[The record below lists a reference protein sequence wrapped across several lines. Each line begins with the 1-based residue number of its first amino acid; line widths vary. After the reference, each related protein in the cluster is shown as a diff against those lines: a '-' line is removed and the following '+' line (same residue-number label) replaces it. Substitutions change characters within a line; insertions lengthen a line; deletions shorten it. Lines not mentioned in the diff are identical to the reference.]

1 MNSNETTNAAPQQ
14 KLLLAVQTGVF
25 LAVLLTVQVMG
36 LPNLLTGTVV
46 NAILIFVSLRLGVRY
61 ALILATLSPV
71 GGIVSGHL
79 PAPLYPVFPVIV
91 CGNYL
96 LLVSYWLLRSRNLL
110 MRSTLPALCK
120 AVEIGG
126 AGYMIVQILH
136 LGEKVAWFLFP
147 VLGLQFFTALA
158 GLILGEKIFAAMD
171 QQKMVQLQING
182 R

>member
-1 MNSNETTNAAPQQ
+1 MNSNETINGAPQQ
-14 KLLLAVQTGVF
+14 KLFLAAQTGVF
-25 LAVLLTVQVMG
+25 LAVLLAVQVVG

-46 NAILIFVSLRLGVRY
+46 NAVLVFVSLRLGVRY
-61 ALILATLSPV
+61 ALVLATLSPV
-71 GGIVSGHL
+71 GGLISGHL
-79 PAPLYPVFPVIV
+79 PVPLYPVFPVIV

-96 LLVSYWLLRSRNLL
+96 LLVSYWLLKSRNLL
-110 MRSTLPALCK
+110 IRSVLPALFK

-136 LGEKVAWFLFP
+136 LGEKAVWFLFP

-158 GLILGEKIFAAMD
+158 GLILGEKIFAGMN
-171 QQKMVQLQING
+171 QQKFVQLQTEA